1 MAMHYNVPQRE
12 ILRARAGNPSEP
24 VPARQINNRP
34 PSYEPTEA
42 EIRQA
47 CQVIQARWTI
57 REEQKRRGIDAD
69 EVEQSVDIP
78 IVRED
83 DLMLV

>member
-1 MAMHYNVPQRE
+1 ME
-12 ILRARAGNPSEP
+12 IFRARAGHPSEP
-24 VPARQINNRP
+24 IPARHFSSHPQI
-34 PSYEPTEA
+34 YEPTEA

-47 CQVIQARWTI
+47 CQMIQARWTI
-57 REEQKRRGIDAD
+57 REKQKRRGIDAN

-83 DLMLV
+83 DLAIV